1 LACPGFRIGKASS
14 TFRLRF
20 TGSPARGG
28 TWKNGGGITAVHM
41 LVTNA
46 FKKMRPFRSETD
58 TLEA

>member
-1 LACPGFRIGKASS
+1 MRN
-14 TFRLRF
+14 
-20 TGSPARGG
+20 GSPCRA
-28 TWKNGGGITAVHM
+28 KNGGGITAVHM